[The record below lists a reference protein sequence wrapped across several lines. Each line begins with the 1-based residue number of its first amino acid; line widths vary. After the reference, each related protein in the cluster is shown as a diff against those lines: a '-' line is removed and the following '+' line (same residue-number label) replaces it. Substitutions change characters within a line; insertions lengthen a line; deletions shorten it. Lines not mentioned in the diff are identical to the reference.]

1 MARVMWQTPYLGR
14 TGTLHE
20 EMRLCSLVVVL
31 LSIHG
36 AAALVVPAH
45 PLRTRPAV
53 AVRMEEA
60 EEAVELTPEEK
71 ASYDAAVDYERRYRQ
86 AIADQA
92 VARQASYSSLPTK
105 IAGVLLTVG
114 AIAFSLN
121 ALDPTVCSI
130 LQQTKPG
137 CS

>member
-1 MARVMWQTPYLGR
+1 
-14 TGTLHE
+14 
-20 EMRLCSLVVVL
+20 MRLCSLVVVL

>member
-1 MARVMWQTPYLGR
+1 
-14 TGTLHE
+14 
-20 EMRLCSLVVVL
+20 
-31 LSIHG
+31 
-36 AAALVVPAH
+36 
-45 PLRTRPAV
+45 
-53 AVRMEEA
+53 MEEA

-86 AIADQA
+86 AITDQA

-121 ALDPTVCSI
+121 ALDPAVCSI